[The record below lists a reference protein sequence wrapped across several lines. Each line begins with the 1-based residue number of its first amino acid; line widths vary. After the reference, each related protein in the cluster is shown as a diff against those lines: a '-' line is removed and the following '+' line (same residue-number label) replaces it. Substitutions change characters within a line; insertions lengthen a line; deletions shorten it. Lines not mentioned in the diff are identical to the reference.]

1 MLLWYVY
8 LCNIHAFVF
17 VVNEYLYMYTH
28 THTQHM
34 HFFFFFLLQ
43 WGMPLMWLSLVE
55 TGNTVNT
62 SAHLDHD
69 RKREFKPGDVA
80 QQNSVR
86 LYLSL

>member
-1 MLLWYVY
+1 
-8 LCNIHAFVF
+8 
-17 VVNEYLYMYTH
+17 
-28 THTQHM
+28 
-34 HFFFFFLLQ
+34 
-43 WGMPLMWLSLVE
+43 MPLMWLSLVE

-86 LYLSL
+86 LYLSLWTNKQLAEQSKQIYTQWAYMLFGKGVNEYCSNEK